1 MKKGDL
7 CYVRPEVFYYMLDQY
22 YAGFTTLDVGDF
34 LIILDSSGTY
44 SVTAMSH
51 RGRDSAR
58 HNQFCVV
65 LCIIAIRTDMGKENS
80 L

>member
-7 CYVRPEVFYYMLDQY
+7 YRVTPQAFYYMLDQAL
-22 YAGFTTLDVGDF
+22 AGFTTLDVGDF

-51 RGRDSAR
+51 RGVIEIPPRFIEKS
-58 HNQFCVV
+58 V
-65 LCIIAIRTDMGKENS
+65 
-80 L
+80 